1 MVDDHQQLLAWGSGV
16 GATATTGTVAAPGS
30 GATITLWS
38 STGNEV
44 QATQGA
50 RYKKLVASLYVSHLS
65 AANGLQFDESV
76 DNTNWRNV
84 ASFSIAATTY
94 TKSYVTVSA
103 PYVRVRYVN
112 AANVLTT
119 WEMSVCGDQADRA
132 AP

>member
-1 MVDDHQQLLAWGSGV
+1 MTDDQQQLLAWGSG
-16 GATATTGTVAAPGS
+16 TPLSNGTVGPPAS

-38 STGNEV
+38 STGNEA

-65 AANGLQFDESV
+65 AASGLTFEESV
-76 DNTNWRNV
+76 DNSNWRV
-84 ASFSIAATTY
+84 VLAFSIAAATY
-94 TKSYVTVSA
+94 TKSYCTVSA

-119 WEMSVCGDQADRA
+119 WEMSVCGDQSDRA
-132 AP
+132 AA